1 MGMTPLIATPIGVN
15 LITPFADIQFKN
27 HKLRVSHQKISHSNF
42 PFCLP
47 KRVYNNCLAIRN
59 RLNNKPV
66 VVNSIIMV
74 VH

>member
-1 MGMTPLIATPIGVN
+1 MYKICIN
-15 LITPFADIQFKN
+15 QFYIIIPFDDIQFNN
-27 HKLRVSHQKISHSNF
+27 HKLRVSDQEISHSNF

-47 KRVYNNCLAIRN
+47 KRVCNNGLAIQN